1 MSPVTINSNNNDSN
15 EIDNNY
21 NNICNNNID
30 SDNKGNNDSANVVNI
45 DNDKNNDYMVIG
57 NENNEST
64 TFSNQQRNN
73 KSLAYVQLFA
83 AQHES
88 FIKLQQLLQEEKDE
102 SARIKVENII
112 REDYQI
118 EALDILELFCEL
130 LQSRIQMI
138 AEAKTCPHD
147 MKEAVHT
154 MIYSASHIDIIEFES
169 IRKQFELRWG
179 KEFVKNATEN
189 KDLAVNQRVLFK
201 LGVKV
206 PEPYLCV
213 QYMKEIARENNI
225 KWEDTSFSSQ
235 SDQPIGLNDHQ
246 DFHGETIQP
255 ETSKQNQDLQTQILL
270 LQQQLELQ
278 QKFQQLNQQQSN
290 QQSQQ
295 KVQNIYPTKQQQED
309 TFDPLSYVNDLK
321 KKQGEKKCTKC

>member
-1 MSPVTINSNNNDSN
+1 L
-15 EIDNNY
+15 
-21 NNICNNNID
+21 
-30 SDNKGNNDSANVVNI
+30 K
-45 DNDKNNDYMVIG
+45 
-57 NENNEST
+57 
-64 TFSNQQRNN
+64 
-73 KSLAYVQLFA
+73 
-83 AQHES
+83 
-88 FIKLQQLLQEEKDE
+88 
-102 SARIKVENII
+102 
-112 REDYQI
+112 
-118 EALDILELFCEL
+118 
-130 LQSRIQMI
+130 
-138 AEAKTCPHD
+138 
-147 MKEAVHT
+147 
-154 MIYSASHIDIIEFES
+154 S

-321 KKQGEKKCTKC
+321 KETR